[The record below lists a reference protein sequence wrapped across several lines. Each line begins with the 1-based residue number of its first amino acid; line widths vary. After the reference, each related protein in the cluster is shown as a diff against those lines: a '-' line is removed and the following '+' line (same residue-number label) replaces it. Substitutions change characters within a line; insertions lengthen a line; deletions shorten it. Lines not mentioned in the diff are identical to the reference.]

1 MIDLLIAYGF
11 FLLKMIT
18 VLAVILIPVM
28 VIASST
34 KHKKETD
41 KGRIIVKNLSDKL
54 EEIGVSLKSAE
65 MDPKA
70 YKSFLKE
77 RSKEKK
83 KSIKGKPKEII
94 YVLDFKGDLQASAV
108 DKLKQEIN
116 AIIASEVKCKE
127 VVVKV
132 ESGGGSAYAYGLCA
146 AELKRLVDNKIKL
159 TVCIDKVA
167 ASGGY
172 LMSCVATKIVAAPW
186 AVVGSIGVIA
196 QLPNFHRLLKKLD
209 IDIEMHTA
217 GKFKR
222 TLTTL
227 GKNTE
232 QGRKKFISEL
242 EDLHV
247 VFKDFVKENRPKIK
261 VAKISTGEVWQG
273 DKAVKL
279 GLIDEIGTSDDYLL
293 KLARK
298 FKLLEIEYY
307 EKKPL
312 TARFGTA
319 IESIVEKS
327 VYKVLEIFNKDEI
340 LPIKVP
346 LKAFLSSP
354 VIKLAVPSAVLS
366 ATFPVKPSET
376 ITLTSPLISSL
387 PSMYPENSKSSF
399 FLSFNNL

>member
-1 MIDLLIAYGF
+1 MMDLLVAYGF
-11 FLLKMIT
+11 FLLKVIT
-18 VLAVILIPVM
+18 VLLVILIPILM
-28 VIASST
+28 ISSST
-34 KHKKETD
+34 KHRKETD

-54 EEIGVSLKSAE
+54 EEIGVTLKSAE

-77 RSKEKK
+77 RNKK
-83 KSIKGKPKEII
+83 KKKEIKGKSKEIV
-94 YVLDFKGDLQASAV
+94 YVLDFKGDIQASAV
-108 DKLKQEIN
+108 GKLKQEIN
-116 AIIASEVKCKE
+116 AIIASQVKCKE

-159 TVCIDKVA
+159 TVCIDKIA

-186 AVVGSIGVIA
+186 AIVGSIGVIA

-227 GKNTE
+227 GKNTK
-232 QGRKKFISEL
+232 QGREKFISEL

-247 VFKDFVKENRPKIK
+247 VFKDFVQENRSKIQ
-261 VAKISTGEVWQG
+261 VAKVSTGEVWQG
-273 DKAVKL
+273 DKAKKL

-293 KLARK
+293 KLASK
-298 FKLLEIEYY
+298 FKLLEIQYF
-307 EKKPL
+307 EKKPF
-312 TARFGTA
+312 TARIGSA
-319 IESIVEKS
+319 AEVIVEKGI
-327 VYKVLEIFNKDEI
+327 YKILDIFNKDR
-340 LPIKVP
+340 
-346 LKAFLSSP
+346 F
-354 VIKLAVPSAVLS
+354 
-366 ATFPVKPSET
+366 
-376 ITLTSPLISSL
+376 IT
-387 PSMYPENSKSSF
+387 
-399 FLSFNNL
+399 